1 MCGRYYIND
10 GDPVIAE
17 IIAQVEEQ
25 QPGAK
30 GEMHTGEIFP
40 TNIVPVLTAQ
50 EPMLA
55 KWGFTKY
62 NGKGRIIN
70 ARCETAVEKPTF
82 RKPLLENRCLIPATN
97 YFEWQKTGAQKQKTA
112 LMLPEKQPL
121 FMAGF
126 FRREKDIPYPVFV
139 IMTREAGH
147 TISHIHDR
155 MPVILPRELHRQWLA
170 HDLNLDYVLS
180 GAISEGLLYRPLQS

>member
-1 MCGRYYIND
+1 MCGRYYIDD

-17 IIAQVEEQ
+17 IIAKVEAQ

-30 GEMHTGEIFP
+30 GEMRTGEIFP

-62 NGKGRIIN
+62 NGKGQIIN

-97 YFEWQKTGAQKQKTA
+97 YFEWQ
-112 LMLPEKQPL
+112 
-121 FMAGF
+121 AG
-126 FRREKDIPYPVFV
+126 PAP
-139 IMTREAGH
+139 
-147 TISHIHDR
+147 
-155 MPVILPRELHRQWLA
+155 
-170 HDLNLDYVLS
+170 
-180 GAISEGLLYRPLQS
+180 